1 MNFSNKLQKSE
12 LKILKKEY
20 ISRKNEILK
29 RLEDFSNVW
38 NKDDEEIF
46 AELCFCILTPQSKAE
61 VCDRIICDLKRNKLL
76 FNGDFPQIA
85 PFLKRARFYKKKTS
99 YIIGARK
106 FFQDNGKLRVKDR
119 LDIDKIK
126 LTRDWLVENI
136 KGISYKEA
144 SHFLRNIGFGEN
156 LAILDIHIL
165 KNLKELNIIK
175 KIPETMTK
183 KKYLEIENELR
194 KFSDRIKIPM
204 SHLDLLFWS
213 KETGK
218 IFK

>member
-1 MNFSNKLQKSE
+1 MNFSNKLRKSK
-12 LKILKKEY
+12 LSAL
-20 ISRKNEILK
+20 RKQYSIRRNEILG
-29 RLEDFSNVW
+29 RLEDFKNVW
-38 NKDDEEIF
+38 NKNDEEIF
-46 AELCFCILTPQSKAE
+46 SELCFCILTPQSKAE
-61 VCDRIICDLKRNKLL
+61 VCDTIIRELKKNKLL
-76 FNGDFPQIA
+76 VNGTFPQIA
-85 PFLKRARFYKKKTS
+85 PCLKKARFYKKKTS
-99 YIIGARK
+99 YVIGARK
-106 FFQDNGKLRVKDR
+106 FFQYNGKLKVKDK

-175 KIPETMTK
+175 KIPETITK

-194 KFSDRIKIPM
+194 KFSDRVKIPM